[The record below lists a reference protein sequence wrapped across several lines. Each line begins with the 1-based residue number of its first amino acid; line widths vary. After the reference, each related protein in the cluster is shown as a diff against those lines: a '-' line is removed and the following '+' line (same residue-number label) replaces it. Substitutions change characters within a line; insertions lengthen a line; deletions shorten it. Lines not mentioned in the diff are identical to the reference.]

1 MKGNKVVASVMIWL
15 NNVLSYDISNSVQG
29 NVTTYLLVL
38 DLSGTL
44 TPNQVAS

>member
-15 NNVLSYDISNSVQG
+15 SNILSYKISNNVQG
-29 NVTTYLLVL
+29 NVTTYLFVL

-44 TPNQVAS
+44 TPNEVAS